1 MRYDNWKVV
10 FMEQRCKGTLR
21 RLGRTVHRLRLPK
34 IFNLRTDPYEFAD
47 ITSNSY
53 YDWMLPQRLFIFA
66 AQVIGGQVR
75 RDLQGIPAVQRPNS
89 FTIDDAMAKMVLTGP
104 GGGQVGR
111 TISDEDVLI
120 GDPVLTAEVGWKAG
134 KVSFAAS
141 GLLNIP
147 IGQYQEGALAN
158 LSFNRWAGDASLA
171 ATWRDKGWDI
181 SGKAGLTANGEN
193 EATLYTTGT
202 EFHLEGAIEKTFSK
216 TWSAG
221 LQAYHFQQLSSDRG
235 PGAVLGPFKGRVSGV
250 GATAAYNF
258 EIGRRPATRRPSGS
272 RHHPLDHGIEIEAGR
287 PLADREFLQRRQ
299 PLGRRGLGRDHQ
311 EGVLGEP
318 FLVVHVAVGRFLEG
332 VHAQIVEPVRAHVD
346 ERLAPD
352 IKTAPSRAVRR
363 RSASNCRSARPA
375 ARRRRSSRGTACA
388 ACIRPRP

>member
-1 MRYDNWKVV
+1 MKRNRRAAGSVRTGFGLALGGCAAALSTLSAGAAIASESGASVYLLGSGGPGAGALPPIQGVFFANTVYYYDASLGGGKSLPLGGKVV
-10 FMEQRCKGTLR
+10 ADVDATVLANFATVLWVPSTN
-21 RLGRTVHRLRLPK
+21 LGGATVALGAVLP
-34 IFNLRTDPYEFAD
+34 
-47 ITSNSY
+47 
-53 YDWMLPQRLFIFA
+53 
-66 AQVIGGQVR
+66 VG
-75 RDLQGIPAVQRPNS
+75 RPS
-89 FTIDDAMAKMVLTGP
+89 VDASSVLTGP
-104 GGGQVGR
+104 GGGQIGR
-111 TISDEDVLI
+111 TISGEDVLI

-221 LQAYHFQQLSSDRG
+221 LQAYHFNQLSGDRG

-250 GATAAYNF
+250 GATAAYSF
-258 EIGRRPATRRPSGS
+258 EIGRRPATLRQHAFKEFGARNRPEGAAMFLDFTM
-272 RHHPLDHGIEIEAGR
+272 PLK
-287 PLADREFLQRRQ
+287 L
-299 PLGRRGLGRDHQ
+299 
-311 EGVLGEP
+311 VLP
-318 FLVVHVAVGRFLEG
+318 
-332 VHAQIVEPVRAHVD
+332 PRA
-346 ERLAPD
+346 
-352 IKTAPSRAVRR
+352 
-363 RSASNCRSARPA
+363 
-375 ARRRRSSRGTACA
+375 
-388 ACIRPRP
+388 